1 MTVAAELAAEIRR
14 LYFAEHWK
22 VGTISRQLVVHE
34 DVVRRVTGL
43 LSERRTPPPPQ
54 ALVCGPYAAFIDE
67 TLAKYPTLRATRLH
81 DMLKARGFAGSVR
94 SLRLHVA
101 RVRPTGKI
109 QAFLRIESLVGEQ
122 GQADWMHVGRV
133 KVGAHERDLWCFVLV
148 LAWSRA
154 MFAELVFDLTSASL
168 CRSLVRAGTALGGS
182 PREWLFDNPKT
193 VVLERA
199 GAAVRYHPALVELAS
214 RMHVQPRLCGVRRP
228 QSKGKVERANRY
240 LRDRFF
246 AGREITR
253 LEDGNR
259 ELRAFIAEIAHPRPH
274 PRFEHRTVAECLAD
288 EQKHLLP
295 MPNPPPATDLV
306 LPICADKTAFV
317 QFDCNRYSVPWKLA
331 GETLT
336 LVANDLEVR
345 VVDGELE
352 VASHLRRWGKREVV
366 ESMEHRQGLTKQR
379 HAVESK
385 SRDLL
390 RSQVPRIDALAEAW
404 VLAGRNAGSCT
415 ARTVRLFELYG
426 ADVLSRAVDTLLA
439 RGTCDLGA
447 LAHVCEQ
454 LRRERQ
460 RPVPIDVQVPSHEKD
475 RDVIPHDLEDYDD

>member
-1 MTVAAELAAEIRR
+1 VVTVAAELGAEIRR
-14 LYFAEHWK
+14 LFFAEHWK
-22 VGTISRQLVVHE
+22 VGTISKQLGVHE
-34 DVVRRVTGL
+34 DVVRRVAGL
-43 LSERRTPPPPQ
+43 LSVRRVTPPQ
-54 ALVCGPYAAFIDE
+54 ELVCGPYAAFIDE

-81 DMLKARGFAGSVR
+81 DMLKARGFTASVR
-94 SLRLHVA
+94 SLRSHVA
-101 RVRPTGKI
+101 RVRPK
-109 QAFLRIESLVGEQ
+109 QKVEAFLRIESLVGEQ
-122 GQADWMHVGRV
+122 SQADWMHVGRV
-133 KVGAHERDLWCFVLV
+133 RVGDHERDLWCFVLV

-154 MFAELVFDLTSASL
+154 MFAELVFDLTAASL
-168 CRSLVRAGTALGGS
+168 CRSLVRASEALGGS
-182 PREWLFDNPKT
+182 AREWLFDNPKT

-199 GAAVRYHPALVELAS
+199 GSAIRYHPALIDLAGQ
-214 RMHVQPRLCGVRRP
+214 MHVQPRLCGVRRP

-240 LRDRFF
+240 LQDRFF
-246 AGREITR
+246 AGRDIVR
-253 LEDGNR
+253 IEDGNR
-259 ELRAFIAEIAHPRPH
+259 ELRAFVQDIAHARPH
-274 PRFEHRTVAECLAD
+274 PRFEHRSVAECLAE

-295 MPNPPPATDLV
+295 LPNPPPSTDRV
-306 LPICADKTAFV
+306 LPIRIDKTAFI
-317 QFDCNRYSVPWKLA
+317 QFDCNRYSVPWARA

-345 VVDGELE
+345 VVDGDREI
-352 VASHLRRWGKREVV
+352 ASHLRRWGKREVV
-366 ESMEHRQGLTKQR
+366 ESLDHRQGLAKQR

-426 ADVLSRAVDTLLA
+426 ADILARAVDTLLA
-439 RGTCDLGA
+439 RGTSDLGA

-460 RPVPIDVQVPSHEKD
+460 RPVPIDVHVPSHAKD